1 MAAARAR
8 SSPQSKSP
16 LARSWVRGSRV
27 VTESWME
34 LEKKYLLPTS
44 KRLPVT
50 LVRGEGTRV
59 WDTEGKEYLDFVAGI
74 AAVSLG
80 HCHPELVK
88 AVQRQSMELMHTS
101 NYYYTIPQVKLA
113 QLLCESSG
121 LDKVFFCNS
130 GAEAVEGCIKLARK
144 WGKEKRNGAYD
155 IIVAENAFHGRT
167 MATVTATGAEKYRAP
182 FAPLLEGFVR
192 VPFNDV
198 EAIKKAT
205 TGKTVAVL
213 LEPIQGEGGVNLPD
227 DDYLPQVRTWCDEAG
242 ILLMLDEVQTG
253 VGRTGRL
260 FAHQLYG
267 VEPDVM
273 AVAKG
278 LGGGFPIGAFLA
290 KDHCAVLGAGDHG
303 STFGGNPLAC
313 QVGYTVLK
321 YIIDHDIPAQV
332 ARKGQHLELRLHSL
346 ADRHPMV
353 TEVRGKG
360 LLWAIELDR
369 EAAEEAVRLC
379 LEEGLLA
386 NNVKPT
392 ALRLMPP
399 LTATEEEVDQ
409 AVEIVDRVL
418 S

>member
-1 MAAARAR
+1 M
-8 SSPQSKSP
+8 
-16 LARSWVRGSRV
+16 
-27 VTESWME
+27 TENWME

-144 WGKEKRNGAYD
+144 WGKEKRDGAYE

-167 MATVTATGAEKYRAP
+167 MATITAGATEKYRAP
-182 FAPLLEGFVR
+182 FTPLLEGFVR
-192 VPFNDV
+192 VPFDDV
-198 EAIKKAT
+198 QAIKRAT
-205 TGKTVAVL
+205 TGKTAAVL
-213 LEPIQGEGGVNLPD
+213 LEPVQGEGGVNVPS
-227 DDYLPQVRTWCDEAG
+227 DDYLPQVRAWCDEAK

-253 VGRTGRL
+253 VGRTGTL
-260 FAHQLYG
+260 FAYQRFG
-267 VEPDVM
+267 IEPDVL
-273 AVAKG
+273 ALAKA
-278 LGGGFPIGAFLA
+278 LGGGFPIGAFLV
-290 KDHCAVLGAGDHG
+290 KEHCSVLGPGEHG
-303 STFGGNPLAC
+303 TTFGGNALAC
-313 QVGYTVLK
+313 EAGYTVLK
-321 YIIDHDIPAQV
+321 YILDHDIPAQV
-332 ARKGQHLELRLHSL
+332 AQKGEHVERRLRSL

-353 TEVRGKG
+353 TEVRGRG
-360 LLWAIELDR
+360 LIWAIELDR
-369 EAAEEAVRLC
+369 PAAEEAVSLC
-379 LEEGLLA
+379 ARDGLLV

-392 ALRLMPP
+392 ALRLVPP
-399 LTATEEEVDQ
+399 LTVSEEEIDR
-409 AVEIVDRVL
+409 AVEIIDRAL
-418 S
+418 MRIEGATPK

>member
-1 MAAARAR
+1 
-8 SSPQSKSP
+8 
-16 LARSWVRGSRV
+16 
-27 VTESWME
+27 ME

-144 WGKEKRNGAYD
+144 WGKEKRDGAYE

-167 MATVTATGAEKYRAP
+167 MATITAGATEKYRAP

-192 VPFNDV
+192 VPFDDV
-198 EAIKKAT
+198 QAVRRVT
-205 TGKTVAVL
+205 TGKTAAVL
-213 LEPIQGEGGVNLPD
+213 LEPVQGEGGVNVPS
-227 DDYLPQVRTWCDEAG
+227 DDYLPQVRAWCDEAKV
-242 ILLMLDEVQTG
+242 LLMLDEVQTG
-253 VGRTGRL
+253 VGRTGTL
-260 FAHQLYG
+260 FAYQRFG
-267 VEPDVM
+267 IEPDVL
-273 AVAKG
+273 ALAKA
-278 LGGGFPIGAFLA
+278 LGGGFPIGAFLV
-290 KDHCAVLGAGDHG
+290 KEHCSVLGPGEHG
-303 STFGGNPLAC
+303 TTFGGNALAC
-313 QVGYTVLK
+313 EAGYTVLK
-321 YIIDHDIPAQV
+321 YILDHDIPAQV
-332 ARKGQHLELRLHSL
+332 AQKGEHVERRLRSL

-353 TEVRGKG
+353 TEVRGRG
-360 LLWAIELDR
+360 LIWAIELDR
-369 EAAEEAVRLC
+369 PAAEEAVSLC
-379 LEEGLLA
+379 ARDGLLV

-392 ALRLMPP
+392 ALRLVPP
-399 LTATEEEVDQ
+399 LTVSEEEIDR
-409 AVEIVDRVL
+409 AVEIVDRAL
-418 S
+418 MRIEGATPK